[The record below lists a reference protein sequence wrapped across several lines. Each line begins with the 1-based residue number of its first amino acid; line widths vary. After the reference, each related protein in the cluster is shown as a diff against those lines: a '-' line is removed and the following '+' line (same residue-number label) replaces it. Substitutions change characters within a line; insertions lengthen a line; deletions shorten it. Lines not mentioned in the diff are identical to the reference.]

1 MREWG
6 EKMKKSEEQLQKA
19 AKSACDALTEM
30 LRDDGV
36 KSGDRIR
43 AAEILLERGY
53 GNAGGS
59 TVVFVGEN
67 EIE

>member
-1 MREWG
+1 
-6 EKMKKSEEQLQKA
+6 MKKSEEQLQKA
-19 AKSACDALTEM
+19 AASACDALTEM
-30 LRDDGV
+30 LRDEAV

-53 GNAGGS
+53 GNAGGGS
-59 TVVFVGEN
+59 TVVFVGES

>member
-1 MREWG
+1 MRI
-6 EKMKKSEEQLQKA
+6 SA
-19 AKSACDALTEM
+19 DAACDALTEM
-30 LRDDGV
+30 LRDEAV

-53 GNAGGS
+53 GSANGGS